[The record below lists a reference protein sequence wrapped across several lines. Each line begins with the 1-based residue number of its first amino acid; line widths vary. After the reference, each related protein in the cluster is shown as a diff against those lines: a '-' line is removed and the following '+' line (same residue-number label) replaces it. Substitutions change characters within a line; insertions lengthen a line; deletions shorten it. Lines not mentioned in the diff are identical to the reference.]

1 MHLFWTRFFHYNNL
15 TVLPCFLDGFPTSLT
30 RCGTLDGVRK
40 RWDFK
45 VNFVE
50 EIWWISS
57 HKLSLKLRL
66 RLNLPLSGSKIRS
79 STNNSLLKLSPIY
92 STSSATPSF
101 PSITSTNSSLSTH
114 YKSPTA
120 THRSPN
126 ITSPPSTTIPVPTS
140 PIRIQETWQ
149 TAGLHSSQSSSS
161 QIHTTNP
168 SFTTS
173 TIFL

>member
-1 MHLFWTRFFHYNNL
+1 MFPGRFPNVPDTMWNFGWSPQTMGL
-15 TVLPCFLDGFPTSLT
+15 QGQF
-30 RCGTLDGVRK
+30 CGGDMMNQQSQAQSQAQTQAQLV
-40 RWDFK
+40 
-45 VNFVE
+45 
-50 EIWWISS
+50 
-57 HKLSLKLRL
+57 
-66 RLNLPLSGSKIRS
+66 PLSGSKIRS

-120 THRSPN
+120 TQRSPN